1 MHFSLS
7 ADQQLLKDSVASFV
21 KRQSPITRARELRRD
36 PLGYSRDT
44 WATLGELG
52 WLGLA
57 FSEAHGGLGG
67 SFVDLSIVLEEL
79 GAALVPEPLIS
90 SIVLAG
96 HVVAEL
102 GTEAQRAEHLAP
114 VVAGAR
120 TLALAHTERD
130 GRYDPLWVST
140 TAARRG
146 DSYAL
151 DGEKIFVLGGH
162 DADDLVVVARTS
174 GAPGELEGLT
184 AFLAPRGAPGVTVS
198 PLGTIDGR
206 RAAHVTLR
214 GASLPASARLGD
226 EGAAGPVLSQ
236 ALDRAAAAACAEGVG
251 LTRAVLEMTTAYLCT
266 REQFGVKIGS
276 FQALQHRAV
285 DMFIETELV
294 KSASIRAAIAL
305 DAGDPVEAA
314 WAVSLA
320 KAQLGVGGK
329 YVVQQAIQL
338 HGGVGITDEHDVGL
352 YFKRMHALMSSFG
365 DEAHHVA
372 RVASSPRFT
381 AGL

>member
-1 MHFSLS
+1 MHFELS
-7 ADQQLLKDSVASFV
+7 GDQRLLKESVASFA
-21 KRQSPITRARELRRD
+21 KRQSPVTRARELRGD
-36 PLGYSRDT
+36 PRGYSREV

-52 WLGLA
+52 WLGLP
-57 FSEAHGGLGG
+57 FCEAHGGLGG

-79 GAALVPEPLIS
+79 GATLVPEPLVPS
-90 SIVLAG
+90 LVLAG
-96 HVVAEL
+96 GVVAAL
-102 GTEAQRAEHLAP
+102 GSQAQRDELLAP
-114 VVAGAR
+114 MIAGQR
-120 TLALAHTERD
+120 TLALAHAERD
-130 GRYDPLWVST
+130 GRYDPCWI
-140 TAARRG
+140 AARAERRG
-146 DSYAL
+146 DRYRL
-151 DGEKIFVLGGH
+151 DGEKVFVLGGH
-162 DADDLVVVARTS
+162 DADALIVVARTS
-174 GAPGELEGLT
+174 GAPGDAGGLT
-184 AFLAPRGAPGVTVS
+184 AFVAPRGAAGVHVT

-206 RAAHVTLR
+206 RAAHVKLD
-214 GASLPASARLGD
+214 AADFPASARLGD
-226 EGAAGPVLSQ
+226 EGGAGPALGA

-251 LTRAVLEMTTAYLCT
+251 VTRAVLEMTAEYLRT

-285 DMFIETELV
+285 DMFIETELA

-305 DAGDPVEAA
+305 DADDPVEAE

-320 KAQLGVGGK
+320 KAQLGVSGR

-372 RVASSPRFT
+372 RVARSPRFT
-381 AGL
+381 AGI

>member
-1 MHFSLS
+1 MHFELS
-7 ADQQLLKDSVASFV
+7 ADQKLLKETAASFA
-21 KRQSPITRARELRRD
+21 KRQSPLTRARELRVD
-36 PLGYSRDT
+36 PRGYSREL

-79 GAALVPEPLIS
+79 GATLVPEPLVPS
-90 SIVLAG
+90 VVLAG
-96 HVVAEL
+96 GVVAQL
-102 GTEAQRAEHLAP
+102 ASRAQLEQHLAP
-114 VVAGAR
+114 MIAGQR
-120 TLALAHTERD
+120 TLALAHAERD
-130 GRYDPLWVST
+130 GRYDPCWI
-140 TAARRG
+140 TARAERRG
-146 DSYAL
+146 DSYRL
-151 DGEKIFVLGGH
+151 DGEKVFVLGGH
-162 DADDLVVVARTS
+162 DADALIVVARTS
-174 GAPGELEGLT
+174 GAAGDRDGLT
-184 AFLAPRGAPGVTVS
+184 AFVAPPDTPGVQVS
-198 PLGTIDGR
+198 PIATLDGR
-206 RAAHVTLR
+206 RAAHVKLD
-214 GASLPASARLGD
+214 GAELPVSSRLGD
-226 EGAAGPVLSQ
+226 EGAAGPALML

-251 LTRAVLEMTTAYLCT
+251 VTRAVLEMTAEYLRT

-305 DAGDPVEAA
+305 DAGEPTEAA

-372 RVASSPRFT
+372 RVARSPLFT